1 MIVIS
6 LDGRVYNLPA
16 EIVGYIQLLQ
26 LFQERET
33 GNISHE
39 EFSLKYEL
47 LTEKIK
53 KLQ

>member
-6 LDGRVYNLPA
+6 LDGRVYNLPV

-33 GNISHE
+33 GIISHE